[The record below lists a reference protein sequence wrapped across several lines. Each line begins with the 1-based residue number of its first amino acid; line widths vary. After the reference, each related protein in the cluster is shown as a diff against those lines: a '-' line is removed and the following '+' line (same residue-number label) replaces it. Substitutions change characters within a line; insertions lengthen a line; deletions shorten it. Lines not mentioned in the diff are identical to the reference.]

1 MAEQLTL
8 HTERLT
14 LRPFTLDD
22 VPALRP
28 LVGEKEIAA
37 TTMTIPHPYPDGEAE
52 RWIGTHQPKFDEG
65 KATVFAVTLRDSGE
79 LIGAVGL
86 VIKREHSH
94 AEMGYWIGKPFWNKG
109 YGTECGAALLECGF
123 KTLDLNR
130 IFAHHMTKNPQSGRV
145 MQKIGMT
152 YEGTL
157 PQHVR
162 KGDGFEDLALYGIT
176 RNQYD
181 KLPTRN
187 SFLTPSPPGRGL
199 G

>member
-1 MAEQLTL
+1 MNAQPTL

-22 VPALRP
+22 VAQLRP
-28 LVGEKEIAA
+28 LVSEKEIAA

-52 RWIGTHQPKFDEG
+52 RWIGTHQPKFAEG
-65 KATVFAVTLRDSGE
+65 KAAVFAVTLRDSDVLVGA
-79 LIGAVGL
+79 IGL
-86 VIKREHSH
+86 SIKREHSH
-94 AEMGYWIGKPFWNKG
+94 AEMGYWIGKPYWNQG
-109 YGTECGAALLECGF
+109 YASESTRALLQYAF
-123 KTLDLNR
+123 DTLGLNR

-152 YEGTL
+152 HEGTL

-181 KLPTRN
+181 PRN
-187 SFLTPSPPGRGL
+187 TQPA
-199 G
+199 

>member
-1 MAEQLTL
+1 MTAQPTV
-8 HTERLT
+8 HTDRLT

-22 VPALRP
+22 VAQLRP

-52 RWIGTHQPKFDEG
+52 RWIGTNQPRFEEG
-65 KATVFAVTLRDSGE
+65 KAATFAVTLRESGE
-79 LIGAVGL
+79 LIGAIGL
-86 VIKREHSH
+86 SIKREHSH
-94 AEMGYWIGKPFWNKG
+94 AEMGYWIGKPYWNKE
-109 YGTECGAALLECGF
+109 YATEATQALLRYGF
-123 KTLDLNR
+123 DTLGLNR

-162 KGDGFEDLALYGIT
+162 KGNGFEDLALYGIT

-181 KLPTRN
+181 ARKTQ
-187 SFLTPSPPGRGL
+187 SA
-199 G
+199 